1 MSKDR
6 SAIEY
11 DFECGV
17 NVMACTPDP
26 VDVPDM
32 PGIRFVVTQ
41 MLRGKSDTFV
51 FHYSIEDL
59 KELIRCAE
67 NSEGA

>member
-41 MLRGKSDTFV
+41 M
-51 FHYSIEDL
+51 
-59 KELIRCAE
+59 
-67 NSEGA
+67 